1 MSELEKNHLIQSVLS
16 YFRNL
21 TTLSDGFVRE
31 IEGGAHFLEIKK
43 NKYILSPLEYN
54 SNVFFLAKGL
64 ARGFVKYQD
73 KELTTWISLGN
84 EFISAIQNP
93 YDNLS
98 SPSIEYIQS
107 LEDAKL
113 VAIPQILIYHLYDV
127 YPETNI
133 IGRKILNMQHHQAS
147 ERAILARLPTAENRY
162 ERFMETHAHVFARV
176 PLRCI
181 ASYLGMRLET
191 LSRIRNRADK
201 VKI

>member
-1 MSELEKNHLIQSVLS
+1 MSELEENLLIESVLT

-21 TTLSDGFVRE
+21 TPLSEGFVSE
-31 IEGGAHFLEIKK
+31 IEKGALFLEVKK

-54 SNVFFLAKGL
+54 SNVFFIAKGL
-64 ARGFVKYQD
+64 ARGFVKFQD
-73 KELTTWISLGN
+73 KELTTWISLGS
-84 EFISAIQNP
+84 EFIGAIQNP
-93 YDNLS
+93 YDNLT
-98 SPSIEYIQS
+98 SPSIEYIQA
-107 LEDAKL
+107 LEDAQL
-113 VAIPQILIYHLYDV
+113 VAIPQTLIYHLYEV
-127 YPETNI
+127 YPETNV

-162 ERFMETHAHVFARV
+162 ERFMETHAHVFAKV

-201 VKI
+201 IRV